1 MWHLYLD
8 ESGDL
13 GFDFVSKKPSKY
25 FTITILALSSY
36 EADRQLSRAVKKVLR
51 RKLNPRKKRKRIVEE
66 LKATHTSLDV
76 KKYFY
81 LQARPVKFGLY
92 AITINK
98 KKVVQSLMSE
108 KERVYNYITRLVLD
122 RIPFEKN
129 HGETIELVIDR
140 CKGKPEIQEFNSYIS
155 RQLQSR
161 INPKTPLFI
170 NHLNSIQSV
179 GLQACDMFCWGI
191 FQTYERGNTEWY
203 DIFGKEK
210 VKFKELY
217 FGQ

>member
-13 GFDFVSKKPSKY
+13 GFDFISKKPSKY
-25 FTITILALSSY
+25 FTVTILALSSY

-51 RKLNPRKKRKRIVEE
+51 RKLNPKKKRKRIVQE
-66 LKATHTSLDV
+66 LKATNTTLNI
-76 KKYFY
+76 KKYFFQQ
-81 LQARPVKFGLY
+81 LSPIKFGLFS
-92 AITINK
+92 ITINK
-98 KKVVQSLMSE
+98 RKVVQSLMSE

-122 RIPFEKN
+122 KIPFEKN
-129 HGETIELVIDR
+129 HGEKIELVIDK
-140 CKGKPEIQEFNSYIS
+140 CKGKPEIQEFNNYIR

-161 INPKTPLFI
+161 INPNTPLFI
-170 NHLNSIQSV
+170 NHLDSIQSL

-191 FQTYERGNTEWY
+191 FQTYERSNKDWY
-203 DIFGKEK
+203 DIFEKDK
-210 VKFKELY
+210 VKFNELY